1 MEWCSTPSKHSVK
14 ACCSSFCHHHY
25 YYLYW
30 CYDEPGLPK
39 IGPDQ
44 AVGIYF
50 SSSHLSTDSG
60 VSIFFYEFQHRP
72 SSFAK
77 IKPAW
82 VRADHGAEK
91 TFIFGGPF
99 LMDES
104 SMPEATGEEQELS
117 LTMMAQWTHF
127 SWTGQGSQWQ
137 GAASLAPIQLFR
149 AIPGNQPGATGQPE
163 AKEGPTAVLGRDTS
177 HQDLAVAAEAEGQ
190 EGPGGARRQVLGLLG
205 WGPT

>member
-127 SWTGQGSQWQ
+127 SWTGCLAYQ
-137 GAASLAPIQLFR
+137 GASSGYQIWDPPRKQRWAPTHIVPTGAFR
-149 AIPGNQPGATGQPE
+149 
-163 AKEGPTAVLGRDTS
+163 S
-177 HQDLAVAAEAEGQ
+177 
-190 EGPGGARRQVLGLLG
+190 PGGRSPPCTSTHTKNTSGCISVRTVC
-205 WGPT
+205 T